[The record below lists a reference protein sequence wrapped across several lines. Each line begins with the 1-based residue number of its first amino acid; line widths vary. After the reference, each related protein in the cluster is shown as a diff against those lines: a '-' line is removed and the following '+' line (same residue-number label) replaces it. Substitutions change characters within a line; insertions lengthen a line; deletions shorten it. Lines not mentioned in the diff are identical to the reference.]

1 MKAALQGVQRINLAI
16 MAPPSPPIDE
26 WLESLPPWAQWGIQ
40 GSKLLLAFSPIII
53 LIVILVRAFES
64 DEEVRFISCCFSYPP
79 RGGSRF
85 AAAQI
90 ADAGAHFRRYT
101 GESEAK
107 KEDGLPGP

>member
-1 MKAALQGVQRINLAI
+1 MRTAPTLRTAVEVPRRALRGCDLR
-16 MAPPSPPIDE
+16 APEKD
-26 WLESLPPWAQWGIQ
+26 LPPWAQWGIQ

-64 DEEVRFISCCFSYPP
+64 DEEVRFVSCCFSYPP

>member
-1 MKAALQGVQRINLAI
+1 MIVKPRIRGFICTTSHPEGCAAHHLAI

-64 DEEVRFISCCFSYPP
+64 DEEVRFVSCCSPV
-79 RGGSRF
+79 
-85 AAAQI
+85 
-90 ADAGAHFRRYT
+90 HRRI
-101 GESEAK
+101 
-107 KEDGLPGP
+107 